1 MTPPE
6 LPACRWLD
14 RTHIGDCRHLL
25 RQMAESSVSAQMC
38 VTSPPYYRLRSYLP
52 ADHPDKA
59 LELGAEET
67 PAVFVARLVEVF
79 REVRNLLADNG
90 TLWIVIGDTYAGTG
104 KSGGGWQGRRWYAH
118 GAETIGPRGGRWSP
132 PPPGL
137 KQKDL
142 MGIPWMLAFALRDDG
157 WFLRQDIIWSK
168 PNPMPE
174 SVTDRCTRS
183 HEYLFLL
190 TKRRRYYFDHAA
202 IIEPSL
208 DPRGPGNIRQVRLP
222 PGERSSGTNGNLRG
236 GLHKIGARA
245 TRRKRDVWTIT
256 NKPFHGAH
264 FAVFPEELVVPC
276 ILAGSREG
284 DVVLDPFMGSGTT
297 AAVAKRLNRRFI
309 GCELNPSFLE
319 LHRLR

>member
-25 RQMAESSVSAQMC
+25 RQMTESGISVQMC

-236 GLHKIGARA
+236 GLHKIERVPPGASATSGRSPISHSTARISRPFPRSWSCPAFSPARA
-245 TRRKRDVWTIT
+245 KVMSCSTLSWAAARR
-256 NKPFHGAH
+256 P
-264 FAVFPEELVVPC
+264 P
-276 ILAGSREG
+276 SR
-284 DVVLDPFMGSGTT
+284 SG
-297 AAVAKRLNRRFI
+297 
-309 GCELNPSFLE
+309 
-319 LHRLR
+319 